1 MTLRDLSLES
11 SGTLGNAAEEMAA
24 RHLQHAGL
32 EVIGRNVVVEGHE
45 IDIIALDERC
55 LCFVEVRSR
64 RQSGDVHPLETV
76 TPAKIRRLRRAGE
89 LFLAYHGDNFVWEQC
104 RFDVIG
110 VEFEPQVEVTWRKEA
125 FEAC

>member
-1 MTLRDLSLES
+1 MALRELSLES
-11 SGTLGNAAEEMAA
+11 SGSLGNAAEEMAA

-32 EVIGRNVVVEGHE
+32 EVIGRNVVIEGHE
-45 IDIIALDERC
+45 IDIVALDERC
-55 LCFVEVRSR
+55 LCFVEVRAR
-64 RQSGDVHPLETV
+64 RNGDQVHPLETV
-76 TPAKIRRLRRAGE
+76 NPSKVRRLRRAGE

-110 VEFEPQVEVTWRKEA
+110 VEFEPQVEISWCKEA

>member
-11 SGTLGNAAEEMAA
+11 SGALGNAAEEMAA

-64 RQSGDVHPLETV
+64 RRSGDVHPLETV
-76 TPAKIRRLRRAGE
+76 TPQKSAGCVGRASSFWLTMETTSSGSSAV
-89 LFLAYHGDNFVWEQC
+89 LM
-104 RFDVIG
+104 
-110 VEFEPQVEVTWRKEA
+110 
-125 FEAC
+125 